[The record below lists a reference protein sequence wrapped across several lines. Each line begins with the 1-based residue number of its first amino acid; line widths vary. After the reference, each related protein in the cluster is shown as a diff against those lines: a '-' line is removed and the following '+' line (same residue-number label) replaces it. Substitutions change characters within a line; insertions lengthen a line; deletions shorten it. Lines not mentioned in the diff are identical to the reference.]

1 MLAISP
7 ARIQII
13 QAGQNEPSI
22 LSIGS
27 QAVKKN
33 AKIIGKAV
41 FRNLVMKIVIC
52 ALVEKLNLNNF
63 RKAIGFISGGVF

>member
-22 LSIGS
+22 LTIGS
-27 QAVKKN
+27 QAVKKT
-33 AKIIGKAV
+33 AKIAGIPIFQKSG
-41 FRNLVMKIVIC
+41 M
-52 ALVEKLNLNNF
+52 NF
-63 RKAIGFISGGVF
+63 IRSASVGC

>member
-22 LSIGS
+22 LTIGS
-27 QAVKKN
+27 QAVKKT
-33 AKIIGKAV
+33 AKTAGIPIFHMLGKNV
-41 FRNLVMKIVIC
+41 C
-52 ALVEKLNLNNF
+52 QGWELNLNNVL
-63 RKAIGFISGGVF
+63 KYI